1 MWNYIVII
9 CHIFCTVKARLPG
22 LLNSFFEV
30 GKVEGEKREKGGKRR
45 KSGKGSTFNV
55 QACLLQAGFEVQ
67 FTEMGHWSNIIN
79 EVIAS
84 NEVTHWSMINS

>member
-1 MWNYIVII
+1 MWDYIIII
-9 CHIFCTVKARLPG
+9 CHIFYPVKAHLLG
-22 LLNSFFEV
+22 LLNSFFEA
-30 GKVEGEKREKGGKRR
+30 GKVEGEKGE
-45 KSGKGSTFNV
+45 KGSTFNV
-55 QACLLQAGFEVQ
+55 QPCLLQAGFEVQ